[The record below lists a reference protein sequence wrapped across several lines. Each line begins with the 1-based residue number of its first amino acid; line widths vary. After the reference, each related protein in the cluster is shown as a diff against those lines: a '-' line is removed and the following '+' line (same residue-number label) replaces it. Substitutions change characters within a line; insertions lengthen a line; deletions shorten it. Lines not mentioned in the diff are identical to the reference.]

1 MEGMVVEFDT
11 LIDRFFASLEAG
23 SVEGVLACYAP
34 DARIWHNFDQIT
46 LSPGENV
53 PQLRSYFKDFP
64 TRRYL
69 QVRRRHMPGPVILQQ
84 HVLRLIR
91 GDGRDFDWP
100 GCIVFEIRD
109 NQIASLE
116 EYVDLSSF
124 LQRMT

>member
-1 MEGMVVEFDT
+1 MVEFDA

-23 SVEGVLACYAP
+23 SVDGALACYAP
-34 DARIWHNFDQIT
+34 DARIWHNFDQLT
-46 LSPGENV
+46 LSPSENA
-53 PQLRSYFKDFP
+53 PQLRSYFNDFP

-69 QVRRRHMPGPVILQQ
+69 QVRRHHLGPVILQQ

-100 GCIVFEIRD
+100 GCIAFEIRD
-109 NQIASLE
+109 NKIASLE

-124 LQRMT
+124 LQRMS